1 VTRAALPD
9 RAAAAHVDSHLAT
22 EFGQVMAALV
32 ATVPGARG
40 AVLTDRDGHAID
52 FALDAGAIDELDLQI
67 AGAQCARTLA
77 AMQALAQRRALGRTA
92 VLLEATAG
100 CLLGAT
106 LRDGD
111 ELTVVLVLRARAHLG
126 LALVA
131 FDRAC
136 NELAQLVA

>member
-1 VTRAALPD
+1 MTRASLPE
-9 RAAAAHVDSHLAT
+9 RAVAAHVDSHLAT
-22 EFGQVMAALV
+22 EFGEVMAALV

-52 FALDAGAIDELDLQI
+52 FALDAGAIDDLDLQI

-77 AMQALAQRRALGRTA
+77 AMHHLAQRRALGRTA
-92 VLLEATAG
+92 VLVEASAG

-106 LRDGD
+106 LREAD
-111 ELTVVLVLRARAHLG
+111 ELTIVLVLRARAHLG
-126 LALVA
+126 FALAA

-136 NELAQLVA
+136 DELARLIA